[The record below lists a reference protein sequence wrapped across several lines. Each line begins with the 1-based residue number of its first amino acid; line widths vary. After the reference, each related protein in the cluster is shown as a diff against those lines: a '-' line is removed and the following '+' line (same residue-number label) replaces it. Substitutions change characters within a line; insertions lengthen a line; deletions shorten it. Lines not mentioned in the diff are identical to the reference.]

1 MALPLF
7 RQRRARSGNS
17 LNCDDFAKDMIKE
30 QHPGGGDSEMI
41 AFAVDQPERFKL
53 GHTVMLEEAIASDA
67 AAQCNAAKINAC
79 VKAKPHQQR
88 LTGLFLR

>member
-1 MALPLF
+1 MV
-7 RQRRARSGNS
+7 
-17 LNCDDFAKDMIKE
+17 KE
-30 QHPGGGDSEMI
+30 QHPGRCHAEMI
-41 AFAVDQPERFKL
+41 AFAVDQSERFKL
-53 GHTVMLEEAIASDA
+53 GHTVVLDKAIESDP